1 VTPGEI
7 VQFSELDAA
16 GFLPGSR
23 ESGAAFL
30 ERVKRSKEAHEEF
43 DRRLEASGSLDVFD
57 AFTVNS
63 GDRIAPEL
71 VDEAAQK
78 TLSRYGFAVRHVPG
92 FYLSRAVGLLWGGCM
107 LGDPE
112 SGFSVFLLRNVF
124 RSQRK
129 FLNYRREELLAHE
142 LCHSARQSL
151 NDTVLEEYFAYQMS
165 SSVLQRYLG
174 NCFITDWD
182 ALGFVLPVLL
192 LPVVEMVKALWLPD
206 FPVWI
211 FWLLAA
217 VYPAFL
223 FSRNFWSRRVVNR
236 ARRTVQAAGA
246 VNGEAVLFRCTFREL
261 QQLGRMSGSEAR
273 QWMLLAAQDSP
284 RWAVIVNR
292 FFTVE
297 QKNYEN

>member
-1 VTPGEI
+1 VTPLQIG
-7 VQFSELDAA
+7 QLSELDAA

-23 ESGAAFL
+23 ESAAEFL
-30 ERVKRSKEAHEEF
+30 SRVEQSRKEHEEF
-43 DRRLEASGSLDVFD
+43 DRQLAASGEQDVFGE
-57 AFTVNS
+57 FTVREC
-63 GDRIAPEL
+63 DRIAPEL
-71 VDEAAQK
+71 LEQAAQK
-78 TLSRYGFAVRHVPG
+78 TMSRYGFAVRHVPG

-112 SGFSVFLLRNVF
+112 RGFSVFLLRNVF
-124 RSQRK
+124 RKQQK

-142 LCHSARQSL
+142 LCHTARQSL
-151 NDTVLEEYFAYQMS
+151 RDTVLEDYFAYQTS
-165 SSVLQRYLG
+165 SSSLQRYLG
-174 NCFITDWD
+174 NCFITDLD

-192 LPVVEMVKALWLPD
+192 LPVAEAIRAIWQPD

-217 VYPAFL
+217 VYPLFL
-223 FSRNFWSRRVVNR
+223 LCRNFWSRRVVNR

-246 VNGEAVLFRCTFREL
+246 VNVEAVLFRCTFSEL
-261 QQLGRMSGSEAR
+261 QRLGNMDGAAAR
-273 QWMLLAAQDSP
+273 QWIMDMAQQSP

-297 QKNYEN
+297 QNKI